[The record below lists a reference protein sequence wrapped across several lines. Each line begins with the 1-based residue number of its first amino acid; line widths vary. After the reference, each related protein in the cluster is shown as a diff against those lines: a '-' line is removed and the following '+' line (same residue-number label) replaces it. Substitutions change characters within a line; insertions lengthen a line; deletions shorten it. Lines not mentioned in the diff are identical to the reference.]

1 MGDEY
6 RDDRGHFSTKEQDGG
21 PCRHGFET
29 AEKAKS
35 SFDSAMREGLWRSG
49 AKAVQEKVAREFPGA
64 TVSGSGRQMEMSVPL
79 EEEDGLSAVVLG
91 KEMDDLS
98 AKLEYKRSQS
108 GDFLSES
115 YRVSEPGKLFESS
128 EFKTYEEA
136 KAYYDKAVEKAKG
149 ESGKAREYGKK
160 MAEESEENR
169 KIADRILH
177 SDDPSVEEE
186 IEKYDDDPL
195 TSGTMVGG
203 YVGKSRSASA
213 EASEEMGSRPMSHWT
228 RDRILKDIEEFD
240 SDGQL
245 APFAEYMGKMPLTKL
260 RKAVLYEDGWH
271 HTGKFY
277 NVTNFYAIRSPRDI
291 VRRLRET
298 ASFKNGLEKGLW
310 Q

>member
-1 MGDEY
+1 MAC
-6 RDDRGHFSTKEQDGG
+6 GG
-21 PCRHGFET
+21 AGRRPFR
-29 AEKAKS
+29 KK
-35 SFDSAMREGLWRSG
+35 WRRNS
-49 AKAVQEKVAREFPGA
+49 PGA

-79 EEEDGLSAVVLG
+79 EEEKGLSAVAYG
-91 KEMDDLS
+91 KEWDDLS
-98 AKLEYKRSQS
+98 AKLEYVRSQN
-108 GDFLSES
+108 GNNLSES
-115 YRVSEPGKLFESS
+115 YKVSEPGKFFEYKYFNS
-128 EFKTYEEA
+128 YEEA

-160 MAEESEENR
+160 MAEEAEENR

-186 IEKYDDDPL
+186 IERYDDDPL
-195 TSGTMVGG
+195 TSGTRVGG

-228 RDRILKDIEEFD
+228 KDRILKDIEEFD
-240 SDGQL
+240 SDGKL

-277 NVTNFYAIRSPRDI
+277 NVTTFYAIRSPREI
-291 VRRLRET
+291 VRNLRET
-298 ASFKNGLEKGLW
+298 ASFKKGLEKGLG